1 MRDIFSPASLPESF
15 FARKARAIKHLRREE
30 DRGQRDTEARPL
42 GGGREEFGRQG
53 GRGGEEDEI
62 DRAAKST
69 VANFGGVERRKG
81 GREGE
86 RGAGTGD
93 G

>member
-1 MRDIFSPASLPESF
+1 MRDIFSPASLPESL

-30 DRGQRDTEARPL
+30 ERGQRDSEARPL

-53 GRGGEEDEI
+53 RSGGEDEI

-81 GREGE
+81 GREGG
-86 RGAGTGD
+86 RARSRNR
-93 G
+93 